1 MEPTTG
7 KAKYYILMETLKEQI
22 LSGTIKPG
30 QKLPSENELTREYAL
45 SRHTV
50 RKALALLENEGYIT
64 AQHGKGTFCSERVIQ
79 RHNSKNIAVTG
90 YDNSLIGQ
98 SSPIGITTIAHPQ
111 EKLGEMAAELI
122 LEKNQKSPGRRK
134 QRQTP
139 DFPGTHRKR
148 IHRRKKSVNRDEK
161 IEKNPREEKTMGMD
175 AKTAI
180 LEQKTALGI
189 EFGSTR
195 IKAVLIGAD
204 NAPIASGDHEWE
216 NRYDNG
222 VWTYTLEDIWTGL
235 QDAYTKMA
243 ADVKEKY
250 DITLTRVGAI
260 GFSAMMHGY
269 MAFDKAGN
277 LLVPFRTW
285 RNNITEEASEKLT
298 DLFGFHIP
306 QRWTIAHLY
315 QAILNGEPHVADID
329 YVTTLAGYIQWKMT
343 GERVVGIGEASGIF
357 PIDSETNTYFADM
370 IAKFDEAVADKAY
383 SWKALDVLP
392 HVLTAGDNAGVLTK
406 EGAALLDMSGN
417 LEAGIPLCPPEGDA
431 GTGMAATNSVRVRTG
446 NVSAGTSVFA
456 MIVLEKN
463 LSKVYP
469 EIDMVTT
476 PSGHPVAMVHCQNCT
491 SDLNAWVNLFRE
503 FAQTFGMKI
512 STNDLFGK
520 LYNKALE
527 GDADCG
533 GLLAYNYFS
542 GEHVT
547 GFNEGRPVFARTP
560 DAKFNL
566 ANFMRVNL
574 FTSLGALKVGLDIL
588 MKEEHVQVDQ
598 ILGHG
603 GLFKTKGVGQK
614 ILAGAIDAPV
624 SVMETAGEGGA
635 WGIALL
641 ASYMINK
648 EENETLEDYLD
659 AKVFAGNAG
668 TKMDPDPA
676 DVAGFEVFTER
687 YKKGLPI
694 ERAAVESLK

>member
-343 GERVVGIGEASGIF
+343 GERVVGVGEASGIF